1 MDKVTINDVAKAAGV
16 AKSTVSRILND
27 RPGVNPLT
35 RHKVLEII
43 EKLNFSPNIIA
54 RSLKTNQRKQI
65 ALAIDDI
72 RNPYFPELAWAAEQ
86 VAHRYGYRIL
96 VVNHYGRESEELA
109 VIEDSNEMHVG
120 GIILMS
126 LSYPKGLK
134 RVIKKSKIP
143 VSLIGGFEEDMPA
156 DMVYLSQS
164 EGNLAMDHLIR
175 IGRARIA
182 YAGGP
187 KEMHL
192 GTRFAAYV
200 NALSSNLMKFDESL
214 VYIGNDFTLQTGL
227 DAAQYYSSL
236 KQRPD
241 AIYAGNDLIAIGLLH
256 GFDELGIRVPEDVA
270 LIGIDDIKWSVITKP
285 KISSVSNLSTE
296 MARISVEM
304 LMDRLENGKTEL
316 PYRRVMLEPRLI
328 VRDSSLKL
336 Y

>member
-1 MDKVTINDVAKAAGV
+1 MDKITINDVAKAAGV
-16 AKSTVSRILND
+16 AKSTVSRILNNKS
-27 RPGVNPLT
+27 GVNPQT
-35 RHKVLEII
+35 RQKVNGII

-72 RNPYFPELAWAAEQ
+72 RNPYYPEIVWAAEQ

-96 VVNHYGRESEELA
+96 VVNHYGKESEELA
-109 VIEDSNEMHVG
+109 VLEDSNEMHVG
-120 GIILMS
+120 GIIFMS

-134 RVIKKSKIP
+134 ELIKKSKIP
-143 VSLIGGFEEDMPA
+143 VALIGVFDEDVSA
-156 DMVYLSQS
+156 DMIYASQN

-182 YAGGP
+182 YASGP
-187 KEMHL
+187 KEMHQ
-192 GTRFAAYV
+192 GARFEAYV
-200 NALSSNLMKFDESL
+200 NALSTNLIRFDESL

-227 DAAQYYSSL
+227 NAAQYYSTL
-236 KQRPD
+236 KERPD
-241 AIYAGNDLIAIGLLH
+241 AVYAGNDLIAIGLLH

-270 LIGIDDIKWSVITKP
+270 LIGIDDIKWCVITKP

-296 MARISVEM
+296 LARIAVEM
-304 LMDRLENGKTEL
+304 LMDRLENGKKDL
-316 PYRRVMLEPRLI
+316 PFRRVMLEPRLI

-336 Y
+336 F